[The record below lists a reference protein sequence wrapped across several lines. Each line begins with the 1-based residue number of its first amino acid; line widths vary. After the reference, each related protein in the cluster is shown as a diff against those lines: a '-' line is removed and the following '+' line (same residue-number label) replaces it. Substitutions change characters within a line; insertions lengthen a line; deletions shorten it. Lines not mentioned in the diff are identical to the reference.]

1 MLNLSS
7 LTTLDIS
14 AIIVLASVVLYYF
27 GRLIADTHVEQADK
41 SALYVTGFI
50 FVVFFILI
58 PGIVVY
64 YVRDYLTG
72 IPLGVLLFLQIL
84 IFSMLSWTLKTYE
97 YFLKHGLSDVFRKM
111 YIKKLEEIKK
121 NNTMLGS
128 LFRNYEDIIKRTLGD
143 PVSVFLNA
151 LELNRKISSNYTFL
165 MLASAI
171 SILSVHR
178 AISKNSLIFTAV
190 TSILGV
196 FIFTMMALVYGFSTA
211 YYPPAVIYLR
221 DGEILRGKLLK
232 FGDFIYLLDEDR
244 KVKIFIN
251 KNEIKYLEE
260 SLFKNQWPNRELSV
274 REMMKIE

>member
-64 YVRDYLTG
+64 YVRDYLTW
-72 IPLGVLLFLQIL
+72 IPLIILVLLQIL

-171 SILSVHR
+171 SILSIHR

-196 FIFTMMALVYGFSTA
+196 FIFTMIALVYGFSTA
-211 YYPPAVIYLR
+211 YYPPVVVYLE

-232 FGDFIYLLDEDR
+232 FGDFAYLLEEDR
-244 KVKIFIN
+244 KVKIFVN
-251 KNEIKYLEE
+251 KQKIKYLEE
-260 SLFKNQWPNRELSV
+260 SLFKNQWSESQSKSNKDLTST
-274 REMMKIE
+274 

>member
-97 YFLKHGLSDVFRKM
+97 YFLKHGLSNVFRKM

-171 SILSVHR
+171 SILSIHR

-196 FIFTMMALVYGFSTA
+196 FIFTMIALVYGFSTA

-244 KVKIFIN
+244 KVKIFVN
-251 KNEIKYLEE
+251 RQEIKYLEE
-260 SLFKNQWPNRELSV
+260 SLFKNQWPEKSV
-274 REMMKIE
+274 

>member
-1 MLNLSS
+1 MLDLSS
-7 LTTLDIS
+7 LTTLNIS
-14 AIIVLASVVLYYF
+14 ALIVLASVVLYYF

-50 FVVFFILI
+50 FVVFFILV
-58 PGIVVY
+58 PGIVIY
-64 YVRDYLTG
+64 YIQDYLTW
-72 IPLGVLLFLQIL
+72 IPLIIPIVLQIL

-97 YFLKHGLSDVFRKM
+97 YFLKHDLLDIFRKN
-111 YIKKLEEIKK
+111 YIEKLEEIKK

-128 LFRNYEDIIKRTLGD
+128 LFRNYEDIIKRTIGD
-143 PVSVFLNA
+143 PVSFFLNA
-151 LELNRKISSNYTFL
+151 LELNRKISSNYIFL

-171 SILSVHR
+171 SILSIHM

-196 FIFTMMALVYGFSTA
+196 FIFTMIALVYGFSTA

-232 FGDFIYLLDEDR
+232 FGDFVYLLDEDR
-244 KVKIFIN
+244 KVKIFVN
-251 KNEIKYLEE
+251 KHEIKYLEE
-260 SLFKNQWPNRELSV
+260 SLFKNQWPESQSKGNGDLTST
-274 REMMKIE
+274 